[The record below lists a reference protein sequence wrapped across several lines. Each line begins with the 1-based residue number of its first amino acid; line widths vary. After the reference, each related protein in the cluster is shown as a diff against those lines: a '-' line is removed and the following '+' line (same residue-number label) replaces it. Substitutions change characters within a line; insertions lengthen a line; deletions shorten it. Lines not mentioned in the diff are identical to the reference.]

1 MKALTRVAQLVLSLV
16 LLCALTAPWLAP
28 KRYDEPFR
36 ESISTTPSR
45 EFPLGTDELGRD
57 RFSRLL
63 YATAISAV
71 LAPAAALTSI
81 CLGLLLATLAPL
93 RSQLLRFPLSIFTTL
108 TLSIPWIF
116 PFILLRAVLPLNTS
130 PATSILL
137 TFALIGVAGWA
148 YPGRVLAGTMRDI
161 ADSDWL
167 LLARASGIPAVRIFT
182 RQIWPHLRAVCLA
195 QFRTLIPAYI
205 LSEASLGLLGLGVA
219 EPLPSWGNMLMELQ
233 YPSRIQANPAIL
245 APLGLLIAVMVCLE
259 ILGNRPQR
267 IS

>member
-1 MKALTRVAQLVLSLV
+1 MRIATRAASAILLLI
-16 LLCALTAPWLAP
+16 LLCALLSPWIAP
-28 KRYDEPFR
+28 KRYDEAFR
-36 ESISTTPSR
+36 ESINAPPSR
-45 EFPLGTDELGRD
+45 EFPLGTDDLGRD

-63 YATAISAV
+63 YATAISSV

-81 CLGLLLATLAPL
+81 TVGLLLSLLAPL
-93 RSQLLRFPLSIFTTL
+93 RSGILRFSLSTLTTL

-116 PFILLRAVLPLNTS
+116 PFIMLRAMLPLNTQ
-130 PATSILL
+130 PAVSLVF
-137 TFALIGVAGWA
+137 TFAMIGIAGWA
-148 YPGRVLAGTMRDI
+148 YPGRVFAGAMRDI
-161 ADSDWL
+161 AASDWL
-167 LLARASGIPAVRIFT
+167 LLARTSGIPAFRIFT
-182 RQIWPHLRAVCLA
+182 RQVWPHLQAVAVA

-233 YPSRIQANPAIL
+233 SPARIQTNPAIL
-245 APLGLLIAVMVCLE
+245 APLGALITVMVCLE